1 MPSPMI
7 FFTRVLFVGAWLM
20 IAHVSAQNQ
29 NPDSIQI
36 RIDMSTGIPKAEA
49 LNDGVTFFVRRD
61 LAKAEA
67 YVQQGYDFAQQ
78 EKNGVVTAYASLND
92 GLLKASQGKVDS
104 AIQLIETSRKFVGNN
119 ESPSFLIRAGVALGR
134 IYISAGK
141 PEKALTNLYETMRL
155 LEKTPQPETEM
166 KVRVNITWAYLE
178 LKRYRDC
185 VAYGRKTLAQLPPAF
200 EYMTPYITN
209 NMAASYGAM
218 HQLDSTRFFVQK
230 GLPIADARND
240 YNLVANAYYIL
251 GSSYSQ
257 SGKFDLAIEQFQ
269 KAKPYREK
277 LGNPFFMVA
286 DLYVLSDLYHKKGD
300 YQNGIKSG
308 LEALAIAEKNNITL
322 KFEGVYQALARNY
335 EAQGDFKNSS
345 KYYGLLAAAKDSVYQ
360 NANANA
366 LADIQTKYET
376 EKKEQQISLLNSENE
391 LKQATIERNYFLIGG
406 LASLML
412 LAVLGF
418 YLWRY
423 RDQQKQKAILQEQKE
438 RLREAQLGAVID
450 SQEKE
455 RKRFA
460 SDLHDGMGQLISAL
474 HLNINSLRQNRNPD
488 KRDNLFENSE
498 QILADIHTEIRNI
511 AFNLMPPVLIKEG
524 LLSGLSELARR
535 INKSG
540 AIKVSVVQHDIP
552 QRFNEISEVSLYRV
566 MQELLS
572 NILKYAHAT
581 QVTISFTGFDDEIVI
596 TVEDDGDGYDLEK
609 FQHSEGNGW
618 RNINSRL
625 NLIKANIEFDVV
637 AGRKN
642 NTIIITIPMTYL
654 QRTVSSVKSQSEV

>member
-1 MPSPMI
+1 MPSPI
-7 FFTRVLFVGAWLM
+7 TLFARVLFACASLVM
-20 IAHVSAQNQ
+20 FNMSAQNQ

-36 RIDMSTGIPKAEA
+36 RVEMSTGIPKAEA
-49 LNDGVTFFVRRD
+49 LNDGVSLFVRSD
-61 LAKAEA
+61 LNKAEA
-67 YVQQGYDFAQQ
+67 YVQQTYDFAKQ
-78 EKNGVVTAYASLND
+78 EKNVVITAYANLND
-92 GLLKASQGKVDS
+92 GLLKAAQGKADT
-104 AIQLIETSRKFVGNN
+104 AIQLIEIGRKMALNSKN
-119 ESPSFLIRAGVALGR
+119 SAFLIRAGVALGR
-134 IYISAGK
+134 IYIAAGK
-141 PEKALTNLYETMRL
+141 PEKALTNLYNVLKL
-155 LEKTPQPETEM
+155 LERTPQPETEM

-185 VAYGRKTLAQLPPAF
+185 VAFGRKTLTQITPAF
-200 EYMTPYITN
+200 QYMTPYITN
-209 NMAASYGAM
+209 NMAASYGAL

-230 GLPIADARND
+230 GLPIAERRND

-251 GSSYSQ
+251 GNSYSD
-257 SGKFDLAIEQFQ
+257 SGDFNKAIEQFQ

-300 YQNGIKSG
+300 YANGIKSG
-308 LEALAIAEKNNITL
+308 LEALAIADKNNLTL

-335 EAQGDFKNSS
+335 EAMGDFKNST

-360 NANANA
+360 NANASA
-366 LADIQTKYET
+366 LADMQTKYET
-376 EKKEQQISLLNSENE
+376 EKKEQQITLLNSENE

-406 LASLML
+406 LTALIL
-412 LAVLGF
+412 LTGLGF

-474 HLNINSLRQNRNPD
+474 HLNINSLRQNRTPD

-540 AIKVSVVQHDIP
+540 SVKVSVVQHDIP
-552 QRFNEISEVSLYRV
+552 QRFNEVSEISLYRV
-566 MQELLS
+566 IQELLS
-572 NILKYAHAT
+572 NILKYANAT

-609 FQHSEGNGW
+609 FQNNEGNGW

-637 AGRKN
+637 SGRKN
-642 NTIIITIPMTYL
+642 NTVIITIPKISL
-654 QRTVSSVKSQSEV
+654 QRSEPVVASQSQV